1 MANDETPVPTEAKK
15 EERRGA
21 PDATEGTLCLL
32 MTAYQAGDASAFET
46 LYCQLAPQVGGYLR
60 ALCRDPA
67 RAEDLLQEAFL
78 QVHRSR
84 HTYLPPRPV
93 KPWVYAI
100 ARNVFL
106 MSRRAAMRRERR
118 ETVVGESFP
127 DLPVPPEADSLADRE
142 SVRGALARLPDD
154 RRESLLLHHVWG
166 LSFREI
172 GAILGVSEAAAKL
185 RAHRGVLLLREILAG
200 GGR

>member
-1 MANDETPVPTEAKK
+1 MPEAH
-15 EERRGA
+15 EGA
-21 PDATEGTLCLL
+21 LCAL
-32 MTAYQAGDASAFET
+32 MMAYQSGEASAFEA
-46 LYCQLAPQVGGYLR
+46 LYAQLAPAIGGYLR
-60 ALCRDPA
+60 SLCRDPA
-67 RAEDLLQEAFL
+67 RAEDLLQETFL

-84 HTYLPPRPV
+84 HTYLPARPV

-106 MSRRAAMRRERR
+106 MSRRAAGRRERR

-127 DLPVPPEADSLADRE
+127 DVPVPAEAEGLADRDA
-142 SVRGALARLPDD
+142 VRGALARLPDD

-172 GAILGVSEAAAKL
+172 GAVLGVSEAAAKL
-185 RAHRGVLLLREILAG
+185 RAHRGVRRLREILAG
-200 GGR
+200 GDE